1 VRHRF
6 DFTDTVTVSDGDCGK
21 RHTVHTSVITGSTS
35 EVLKAT
41 LLSSQDPRRAA
52 SSRNI
57 PVHGTDGSTLE
68 SYLHWLYTDCILD
81 REPSKHYAELF
92 ALYLLGDHLQDTN
105 FCEKVVQALIIDD
118 EEGFVWPP
126 QQAEVSF
133 VWARTLPTSPL
144 RRVIKE
150 IWLTMP
156 MSMAVQSFKEAAPG
170 TPYPM
175 DLVLDLFTLLVQ
187 GCNGATN
194 ASFSGKA
201 LDDLRVTCVGFVRD
215 AAALE
220 EGEIRG

>member
-1 VRHRF
+1 
-6 DFTDTVTVSDGDCGK
+6 VTVSDGDCGK
-21 RHTVHTSVITGSTS
+21 RHTVHTSVIIRSSS
-35 EVLKAT
+35 EVLKAA

-52 SSRNI
+52 SGGRNI
-57 PVHGTDGSTLE
+57 PVHGTEGSTLE
-68 SYLHWLYTDCILD
+68 SYLHWLYTDCILN
-81 REPSKHYAELF
+81 REPSKHYSELF
-92 ALYLLGDHLQDTN
+92 ALYLLGDYLQDTK

-126 QQAEVSF
+126 QQADVSF
-133 VWARTLPTSPL
+133 VWARTLHTSPL

-156 MSMAVQSFKEAAPG
+156 MSMAVQSFKEAAPE

-175 DLVLDLFTLLVQ
+175 DLILDLFAQLVQ

-194 ASFSGKA
+194 VSFSGKA
-201 LDDLRVTCVGFVRD
+201 LGDLRDTCVGFVRD

>member
-1 VRHRF
+1 M
-6 DFTDTVTVSDGDCGK
+6 TVSDGDCGK
-21 RHTVHTSVITGSTS
+21 RHTVHTSVIIRSSS
-35 EVLKAT
+35 EVLKAA

-52 SSRNI
+52 SGGRNI
-57 PVHGTDGSTLE
+57 PVHGTEGSTLE
-68 SYLHWLYTDCILD
+68 SYLHWLYTDCILG

-92 ALYLLGDHLQDTN
+92 ALCFLGDYLQDTK
-105 FCEKVVQALIIDD
+105 FCENVVQALIIDD

-126 QQAEVSF
+126 QQADVSF

-156 MSMAVQSFKEAAPG
+156 IAMAVQSFREVAPE

-175 DLVLDLFTLLVQ
+175 DLVLDLFSLFVQ
-187 GCNGATN
+187 HCSGATN

-201 LDDLRVTCVGFVRD
+201 LGDLRDTCVGFVRD